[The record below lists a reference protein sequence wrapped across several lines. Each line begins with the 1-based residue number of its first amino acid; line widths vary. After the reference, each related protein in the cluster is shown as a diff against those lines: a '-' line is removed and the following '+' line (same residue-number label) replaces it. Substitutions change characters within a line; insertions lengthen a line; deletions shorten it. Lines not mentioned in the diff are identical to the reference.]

1 LSQLEK
7 KNKEIIKEYAQK
19 WRDLAAQVY
28 PPFLDKEMV
37 TLFVNTFMASY
48 YEHMM
53 GGSTQQFID
62 VVAIIE
68 CIEQGIRSSKIFT
81 STKKRALERRRKI
94 LIISKVV
101 TEVKKT
107 NSKTITSHPLHPK
120 LLTST
125 LTLHFLP
132 KKSKTQDILISPHNF
147 LIDFLIS

>member
-1 LSQLEK
+1 
-7 KNKEIIKEYAQK
+7 
-19 WRDLAAQVY
+19 
-28 PPFLDKEMV
+28 
-37 TLFVNTFMASY
+37 MASY

-132 KKSKTQDILISPHNF
+132 KKIQDSRYFNF
-147 LIDFLIS
+147 PSQFSN